1 MYQATGNSKVPGYD
15 MKEFKVNDEGF
26 VLNSPYSLQILKQLC
41 YLELA
46 LNNMEKGK
54 I

>member
-1 MYQATGNSKVPGYD
+1 

-26 VLNSPYSLQILKQLC
+26 VLNSPYSLQILKRLQLEQLC

-46 LNNMEKGK
+46 LNNMEKGE